1 MRKQCDFEKIYSET
15 KQLANFPS
23 VLVTTRICQLQYTT
37 NFFLL
42 LRDAGRACGTVSV
55 TCPVCRQL
63 LSHCSDHAVV
73 FSCGHGYHSA
83 CLGEPKSCYKCLNV
97 KGWAPVAT
105 NLAISESPPPVSNT
119 QEQDFFFRYMYFTL
133 HFYAISAFFFFL
145 QRKKQLLPPE
155 FLRHRDLT
163 LRLAPSCPIPDLEGI
178 F

>member
-1 MRKQCDFEKIYSET
+1 M
-15 KQLANFPS
+15 
-23 VLVTTRICQLQYTT
+23 
-37 NFFLL
+37 L

-63 LSHCSDHAVV
+63 LSQCSDHAVV
-73 FSCGHGYHSA
+73 FSCGHGYHST

-105 NLAISESPPPVSNT
+105 NLAVPQSPPPVSSNRSFST
-119 QEQDFFFRYMYFTL
+119 SYIARI
-133 HFYAISAFFFFL
+133 HFCFFFL